1 MKSKSA
7 GSKSSKTTTN
17 KSRASGGSVKGS
29 SSSRKGNASSEKVV
43 RLDSKNKTTKPT
55 AKHPAVKS
63 AKSTKVTQIT
73 SRAVVATRVAVA
85 EQVSVAERLTSSH
98 LVKKAEVVRLK
109 STKKLTLVAK
119 KGKRVPVAEKAPATK
134 ISRSEPLSP
143 GSKVITGKF
152 SVESTSSQNTAT
164 VVVKAAVDSAPVG
177 VESAVVFK
185 TGDKIVYPGHGV
197 GEIEGIRVTV
207 LGGQEHHIYNI
218 KILDSGMK
226 VMVPVSQASAV
237 GLRKIVDK
245 KAIDEV
251 FSILKDR
258 DFKIDTQTWNR
269 RFREYSQKIKTGS
282 VFEIA
287 IVLRDLLVLSA
298 DKALSFG
305 EKKMLDMAEGLL
317 VSEIAIAKARPH
329 DKVVGE
335 LRALFA

>member
-1 MKSKSA
+1 VKANKAKAATKVAKKSIKPVA
-7 GSKSSKTTTN
+7 KAKSSVVALTAVKTTRSAVVVT
-17 KSRASGGSVKGS
+17 KTKAAVVQKVSVTERISASKLVKTQ
-29 SSSRKGNASSEKVV
+29 AEVV
-43 RLDSKNKTTKPT
+43 AL
-55 AKHPAVKS
+55 KS
-63 AKSTKVTQIT
+63 AKT
-73 SRAVVATRVAVA
+73 
-85 EQVSVAERLTSSH
+85 
-98 LVKKAEVVRLK
+98 
-109 STKKLTLVAK
+109 KLTLVAK
-119 KGKRVPVAEKAPATK
+119 SETKVPVTK
-134 ISRSEPLSP
+134 ISRSEPHQL

-152 SVESTSSQNTAT
+152 GVD
-164 VVVKAAVDSAPVG
+164 AAVVAKPVVAVKSQEKPLAPTLSVG
-177 VESAVVFK
+177 EAVSFK
-185 TGDKIVYPGHGV
+185 SGDKIVYPGHGV
-197 GEIEGIRVTV
+197 GEIEGIRTTV

-226 VMVPVSQASAV
+226 VMVPVSQATAV
-237 GLRKIVDK
+237 GLRRIIDK

-287 IVLRDLLVLSA
+287 IVLRDLSVLSA
-298 DKALSFG
+298 DKELSFG
-305 EKKMLDMAEGLL
+305 EKKMLDMAETLL

>member
-1 MKSKSA
+1 MKTKSTGPKSTSAKNSSAKAVKAKAATKVAKKSIKPAAKAKSPVVALAAVKTTRSAVVVAKTKGVVVEKVSVTERISASKLVKSSA
-7 GSKSSKTTTN
+7 EVVALKSSKT
-17 KSRASGGSVKGS
+17 
-29 SSSRKGNASSEKVV
+29 
-43 RLDSKNKTTKPT
+43 
-55 AKHPAVKS
+55 
-63 AKSTKVTQIT
+63 
-73 SRAVVATRVAVA
+73 
-85 EQVSVAERLTSSH
+85 
-98 LVKKAEVVRLK
+98 
-109 STKKLTLVAK
+109 KLTLVAK
-119 KGKRVPVAEKAPATK
+119 SDTKVPATK
-134 ISRSEPLSP
+134 ISRSEPHQL

-152 SVESTSSQNTAT
+152 GVD
-164 VVVKAAVDSAPVG
+164 AAVVAKPIVALKSQDKPAPVVTTG
-177 VESAVVFK
+177 ESISFK
-185 TGDKIVYPGHGV
+185 SGDKIVYPGHGV
-197 GEIEGIRVTV
+197 GEIEGIRTTV

-226 VMVPVSQASAV
+226 VMVPVSQAAAV
-237 GLRKIVDK
+237 GLRKIIDK

-287 IVLRDLLVLSA
+287 IVLRDLSVLSA
-298 DKALSFG
+298 DKELSFG
-305 EKKMLDMAEGLL
+305 EKKMLDMAETLL